1 MINDIAKMIHRKA
14 KEKGFWE
21 KPRER
26 ATIMMLVVTELSEA
40 VEADRAGRQID
51 HNALDMLDVSSWS
64 EFPAMSTDLY
74 LQGVK
79 DTFEGELCD
88 ALMRLLDA
96 IAFYNVDA
104 DRIIKNAMEYNRLRP
119 DKNCKKY

>member
-1 MINDIAKMIHRKA
+1 MINDIAKRIHRKA

-21 KPRER
+21 KQRER

-40 VEADRAGRQID
+40 VEADRAGRRID
-51 HNALDMLDVSSWS
+51 DNALDMLDVSSWS

-119 DKNCKKY
+119 DKNGKKY